1 MYSTRLD
8 GSLLLQF
15 HEDLDLVL
23 EVCNEIERSQAEM
36 KQDLKQII
44 EIQLSPTAEAIE
56 IPATIETVIQ
66 TFDEADFDYAYIYP
80 EEIDFIFYNPMHS
93 LYHSQP
99 TVQEDIAEA
108 KQTVDQSY
116 ATQSILPT
124 NIYQSKYS
132 SQNKRSILC
141 RLTMSSP
148 VLLVSLQR
156 SSLHQCQPV
165 SRSVSTTLFVSDCPV
180 SAVFIFDPS
189 GCRKASRFN
198 SHLRNNDNNNN
209 KNINPYSTR

>member
-116 ATQSILPT
+116 VTQSILPT

-132 SQNKRSILC
+132 SQNKRSI

-165 SRSVSTTLFVSDCPV
+165 SRSVSTTLFASDCPG
-180 SAVFIFDPS
+180 SAIFIFDPG

-209 KNINPYSTR
+209 KNLNPYSTR

>member
-1 MYSTRLD
+1 MYSMQLE

-15 HEDLDLVL
+15 QQDIALVL
-23 EVCNEIERSQAEM
+23 ELCNDIERSQAEM

-80 EEIDFIFYNPMHS
+80 EEIDFILYNPMHS

-108 KQTVDQSY
+108 KQTVDQFYQQTYINQSIPLKTSEVSY
-116 ATQSILPT
+116 A
-124 NIYQSKYS
+124 
-132 SQNKRSILC
+132 
-141 RLTMSSP
+141 
-148 VLLVSLQR
+148 
-156 SSLHQCQPV
+156 
-165 SRSVSTTLFVSDCPV
+165 
-180 SAVFIFDPS
+180 
-189 GCRKASRFN
+189 G
-198 SHLRNNDNNNN
+198 
-209 KNINPYSTR
+209 